1 MKEQVNDSVVEYSP
15 DEKPISVLQQAL
27 IASETRYRRL
37 FETAK
42 DGILILDADSGK
54 IVDVNPFL
62 IDLLGY
68 SEEQFS
74 GKEIWE
80 IGLFK
85 DIAANKEKFLELQ
98 QEEFV
103 RYEDLPLETAE
114 GKKIN
119 VEFVSNVYSAGGE
132 KVIQCNIRDITARK
146 LVEETLHENNL
157 RLELVMKAANMAWWN
172 MDIKTGNVTFEKFE
186 EMLGYPPEKFIHNT
200 DFTALLHPDDYD
212 KAMDAI
218 RMHCSGEISKYE
230 VEYRIKA
237 SSGKYL
243 WFYDIGSIVKKDAD
257 GKPLKVAGIVI
268 NITERKQA
276 EMLLKE
282 SEIRFKNLFE
292 KHNAIMLLIEP
303 ESGSIIDANNAAAA
317 FYGYSISC
325 LKTMTIYDI
334 NVLPAGQ
341 INIERK
347 KAVYAKKNFFIFPH
361 KIASGEIR
369 NVEVHSSPIDFQ
381 GREILFSIIHDVT
394 DRTAAEAVIKLKTE
408 ELQMTNAEKDKFFSI
423 VAHDLRSPFNGFLGL
438 TQIMAEQLNDLS
450 LNDISK
456 IATNMKLSATNLFSL
471 LENLL
476 EWSCLQRG
484 ITDFNPIP
492 IKLLPKINESLLS
505 VMESANK
512 KRISVTIAVP
522 ESFVVYADG
531 NMIAST
537 IRNLVS
543 NAVKFTP
550 IGGSVS
556 ISAKSSNGNLVE
568 ISICDNGIG
577 MSSDILENLFRIGAS
592 TNRKGTEDEPS
603 TGLGLVLCKDFI
615 EKLGGKL
622 AVESQEDKGS
632 TFRFTIPVQK

>member
-622 AVESQEDKGS
+622 AVESQEDKVS

>member
-1 MKEQVNDSVVEYSP
+1 MKEQVNDSVCEYST
-15 DEKPISVLQQAL
+15 DEKPISVLQQAS
-27 IASETRYRRL
+27 IDSETRYRRL

-68 SEEQFS
+68 SEEQFT

-98 QEEFV
+98 QKGFA

-119 VEFVSNVYSAGGE
+119 VEFVSNVYSAGGK

-146 LVEETLHENNL
+146 LFEETLHENNQ

-172 MDIKTGNVTFEKFE
+172 MDIKTGNVTFEKLK

-347 KAVYAKKNFFIFPH
+347 KAIYAMKNFFIFPH

-456 IATNMKLSATNLFSL
+456 IATNLKSSATNLYSL
-471 LENLL
+471 LQNLL

-484 ITDFNPIP
+484 ITDFNPVP
-492 IKLLPKINESLLS
+492 IKLLSKINESLLS
-505 VMESANK
+505 VKESANK
-512 KRISVTIAVP
+512 KRITVTVNVP
-522 ESFVVYADG
+522 ESFVVSADG

-537 IRNLVS
+537 VRNLVS

-550 IGGSVS
+550 KGGSVS
-556 ISAKSSNGNLVE
+556 ISAIPSAGGLVE
-568 ISICDNGIG
+568 ISIRDSGIG
-577 MSSDILENLFRIGAS
+577 MSKDILENLFSIGNI
-592 TNRKGTEDEPS
+592 TNRKGTENELS

-615 EKLGGKL
+615 EKHGGKL
-622 AVESQEDKGS
+622 TVESQEDKGS
-632 TFRFTIPVQK
+632 TFSFTLPVQK